1 MSRDYKT
8 DSSKSSSG
16 NSGSSFLLGLFVG
29 LILGLTAALAVAW
42 YINKLPSPFV
52 SREKPP
58 ASLPGSE
65 TKLEPSAP
73 QAAPTQE
80 EKQAKATPKT
90 TTKDKPRFDFYKI
103 LPGVEEPVTEK
114 ELKQEAK
121 QPSTTKDVYFLQAG
135 AFQNLSD
142 ADNLKAKLALLGV
155 EANIQSA
162 ALADKGVWHRVR
174 VGPYT
179 NVDELNRMRVTLK
192 QNGVDTSLIKVHDT
206 PAR

>member
-1 MSRDYKT
+1 VSRDYKT

-29 LILGLTAALAVAW
+29 LILGLSIALVVSW

-52 SREKPP
+52 SRDKPP

-65 TKLEPSAP
+65 SKAEPPVPQTAP
-73 QAAPTQE
+73 KQE
-80 EKQAKATPKT
+80 EKQAKA

-103 LPGVEEPVTEK
+103 LPGVEETVTEK
-114 ELKQEAK
+114 ELKQAAK
-121 QPSTTKDVYFLQAG
+121 QPSSTKDIYFLQAG
-135 AFQNLSD
+135 AFQNISD

-155 EANIQSA
+155 EAKIQSA
-162 ALADKGVWHRVR
+162 TLADKGIWHRVR

-179 NVDELNRMRVTLK
+179 NIDDLNRMRATLK
-192 QNGVDTSLIKVHDT
+192 QNGIDTSLIKVHDS
-206 PAR
+206 PA

>member
-29 LILGLTAALAVAW
+29 LLLGVCAALGVAW

-52 SREKPP
+52 TRDKP
-58 ASLPGSE
+58 ATSLPGSE
-65 TKLEPSAP
+65 TKTEPTAP

-80 EKQAKATPKT
+80 GKQAKATP
-90 TTKDKPRFDFYKI
+90 KDKPRFDFYKI

-114 ELKQEAK
+114 ELKQDAK
-121 QPSTTKDVYFLQAG
+121 QPSSTKDVYFLQAG

-142 ADNLKAKLALLGV
+142 ADNQKAKLALLGV
-155 EANIQSA
+155 EAKIQSA
-162 ALADKGVWHRVR
+162 TLADKVVWHRVR

-179 NVDELNRMRVTLK
+179 NVDELNRMRSTLK

>member
-29 LILGLTAALAVAW
+29 LILGLCIALVVSW

-52 SREKPP
+52 SRDKPL

-65 TKLEPSAP
+65 SKAEPPVPQTAP
-73 QAAPTQE
+73 KQE
-80 EKQAKATPKT
+80 EKQSKAA
-90 TTKDKPRFDFYKI
+90 TKDKPRFDFYKI

-114 ELKQEAK
+114 ELKQAAK
-121 QPSTTKDVYFLQAG
+121 QPSSTKDIYFLQAG
-135 AFQNLSD
+135 AFQNISD

-155 EANIQSA
+155 EAKIQSA
-162 ALADKGVWHRVR
+162 TLADKGIWHRVR

-179 NVDELNRMRVTLK
+179 NIDDLNRMRATLK
-192 QNGVDTSLIKVHDT
+192 QNGIDTSLIKVHDS
-206 PAR
+206 PA

>member
-8 DSSKSSSG
+8 NSSKSSSG

-29 LILGLTAALAVAW
+29 LILGLSVALVVAW

-52 SREKPP
+52 SRDKPA

-65 TKLEPSAP
+65 IKAEPPAP
-73 QAAPTQE
+73 QAAPKQE
-80 EKQAKATPKT
+80 EKQAKATP
-90 TTKDKPRFDFYKI
+90 KDKPRFDFYKI
-103 LPGVEEPVTEK
+103 LPGVEETVTEK
-114 ELKQEAK
+114 ELKQAAK
-121 QPSTTKDVYFLQAG
+121 QPSPTKDIYFLQAG
-135 AFQNLSD
+135 AFQNISD

-155 EANIQSA
+155 EAKIQSA
-162 ALADKGVWHRVR
+162 VLADKGVWHRVR

-179 NVDELNRMRVTLK
+179 NVDDLNRMRAALK

>member
-8 DSSKSSSG
+8 DSNKSSSS
-16 NSGSSFLLGLFVG
+16 NSASSFFLGLFIGLLLGLSVA
-29 LILGLTAALAVAW
+29 LGVAW

-58 ASLPGSE
+58 ANLPGSE
-65 TKLEPSAP
+65 TKVEPPAP
-73 QAAPTQE
+73 QAAPKQE
-80 EKQAKATPKT
+80 EKQTKATP
-90 TTKDKPRFDFYKI
+90 KDKPRFDFYKI

-114 ELKQEAK
+114 ELKQAAK
-121 QPSTTKDVYFLQAG
+121 QPSLSKDVYFLQAG

-174 VGPYT
+174 VGPYI
-179 NVDELNRMRVTLK
+179 NVDELNRMRATLK
-192 QNGVDTSLIKVHDT
+192 QNGIDTSLIKVHDAA
-206 PAR
+206 AR